1 MITVLAVHFA
11 VAAVAPFIFRK
22 FGRSSFYALA
32 AVPAGSFI
40 WLLLQHSEVYSAAG
54 PPGGE
59 GDGQASEVTPWIPD
73 LGIEFAFRLDALA
86 WVMSLLVLGVG
97 ALVLVYCA
105 RYFKDKDDY
114 LGGFGAQLLAFA
126 GAMFG
131 LVAADDLL
139 LLFIFWELTTVLSY
153 LLIGYAR
160 TRLAARRSALQ
171 ALMVTTAGG
180 LAMLVGLIMLGSAAG
195 TYRISAILEQAP
207 QLNAGPDSG
216 AVNAA
221 VVLILI
227 GAVTKSALVPFHFWL
242 PGAMAAPTP
251 VSAYLHAAAMV
262 KAGVYIVARLAPGFT
277 ETAYWLPLV
286 LGLGLA
292 TMLVGGYRALRQ
304 TDIKLI
310 LAYGTVSQLG
320 FLTMV
325 VGLGRPDAA
334 LAGLAMLLA
343 HGLFKATLFL
353 VVGIIDHQS
362 GTRDIRE
369 LSGVFQSSRALGIVA
384 GVGAASMAGVPLL
397 GGFVA
402 KESVLEAFVHFA
414 GEPGYGPWGMVI
426 LAGVVLGSVLTFA
439 YSARFLWGAFAVKPG
454 VDRTPFKAISPSF
467 LAAPAVLSFLTIVYG
482 LWPAP
487 VDDWIQPYAALFAA
501 SDGGGGTGAAGHL
514 ALWHGFTTALGLT
527 AVTFALG
534 LAMFFARGAVGRAQS
549 LVPDWIDADRGY
561 RLTIGALDDVAV
573 WLTGRTQR
581 GSLYFYLAVI
591 LTVAFVLP
599 LAALVSAGKPLPEG
613 LYFIDPYSPLQAVA
627 GAGIVIGALA
637 AVRANK
643 RFLAVLMVSVTGY
656 GIALMF
662 ALQGAPDL
670 ALTQMLVET
679 IILVAFV
686 LAMRSLPP
694 ELRDRTGGKYRVVR
708 VIIGLAFGT
717 TMVFAAI
724 HAMGARIATPV
735 SLEFPKLAYEGG
747 GGLNI
752 VNVTLVDIR
761 AWDTFGEISV
771 LALAATGVASLIF
784 IRGRGD
790 GIKVSSTVAEGT
802 VGRRRGVDKSSRDGA
817 ALALARKFATAN
829 RDAWLVA
836 GRTLAPERR
845 SIIFE
850 VITRLIFHSMI
861 IFSLYLLLAGHN
873 FPGGG
878 FAGGLL
884 AGLALTVRYLAGG
897 RYELREATPISAG
910 TLLGIGLATA
920 TATGVAPLLFG
931 GRVFQSAIVEFWLPV
946 FGDIKFVTSTIFD
959 IGVYIV
965 VVGLVLDVLRTLG
978 AEIDEHFEEQPR
990 TPAGS
995 RPSDAEL
1002 SDAEL
1007 SDSELS
1013 NAEQAQAGPSE
1024 EARPAPDR
1032 EAAGVPAETTGR
1044 GQS

>member
-11 VAAVAPFIFRK
+11 VAAVAPFFFRR
-22 FGRSSFYALA
+22 FRRNTFYALA
-32 AVPAGSFI
+32 AVPAGSFV
-40 WLLLQHSEVYSAAG
+40 WLLLQRDAVYQGAS
-54 PPGGE
+54 
-59 GDGQASEVTPWIPD
+59 GQASATPPFTGSAVTEILPWIPE
-73 LGIEFAFRLDALA
+73 LKIELAFRMDPLA
-86 WVMSLLVLGVG
+86 WIMSLLVLGVG

-105 RYFKDKDDY
+105 RYFKNKDSN

-131 LVAADDLL
+131 LVTADDLL
-139 LLFIFWELTTVLSY
+139 LMFIFWELTTVLSY

-160 TRLAARRSALQ
+160 TRLSARRSALQ

-180 LAMLVGLIMLGSAAG
+180 LAMLVGLIMLGSSAG

-207 QLNAGPDSG
+207 GLAAGPAAG
-216 AVNAA
+216 AVAAA

-227 GAVTKSALVPFHFWL
+227 GAVTKSALIPFHFWL

-262 KAGVYIVARLAPGFT
+262 KAGVYLVARLAPGFA
-277 ETAYWLPLV
+277 ETAYWLPMV

-325 VGLGRPDAA
+325 VGLGKPDAA
-334 LAGLAMLLA
+334 LAGLALLLA

-362 GTRDIRE
+362 GTRDLRK
-369 LSGVFQSSRALGIVA
+369 LSGVYKASRALAVVA
-384 GVGAASMAGVPLL
+384 AIGAASMAGIPPLA
-397 GGFVA
+397 GFVA
-402 KESVLEAFVHFA
+402 KESVFEAFVHYGTSGDA
-414 GEPGYGPWGMVI
+414 AGPWGLVV
-426 LAGVVLGSVLTFA
+426 LAGLVLGSILTFA
-439 YSARFLWGAFAVKPG
+439 YSARFMWGAFASKPG
-454 VDRTPFKAISPSF
+454 IAPTPFKAIKPSF
-467 LAAPAVLSFLTIVYG
+467 LAAPALLSLLTIVYG

-487 VDDWIQPYAALFAA
+487 VDGWIQPYAAEFVH
-501 SDGGGGTGAAGHL
+501 DGGDPATAAGHL
-514 ALWHGFTTALGLT
+514 ALWHGLTPALGLT
-527 AVTFALG
+527 AITFALG
-534 LAMFFARGAVGRAQS
+534 LAMFYGRNMVARGQS
-549 LVPDWIDADRGY
+549 LVPAWVDGDRAY
-561 RLTIGALDDVAV
+561 QMTIGALDDVAV
-573 WLTGRTQR
+573 WVTGRTQR
-581 GSLYFYLAVI
+581 GSLFFYLAVI
-591 LTVAFVLP
+591 LTVAFALP
-599 LAALVSAGKPLPEG
+599 LTALLIAGKPLPDG
-613 LYFIDPYSPLQAVA
+613 LYFIDPNSPLQLVA

-686 LAMRSLPP
+686 LAMRSLPA
-694 ELRDRTGGKYRVVR
+694 ELRDRTGGKYRVIR
-708 VIIGLAFGT
+708 VIIGAAFGV
-717 TMVFAAI
+717 TMIFVAI
-724 HAMGARIATPV
+724 YAMGARVATPV
-735 SLEFPKLAYEGG
+735 ALEFPRLAYEGG

-784 IRGRGD
+784 VRGRGD
-790 GIKVSSTVAEGT
+790 GIRAASSVAEGT
-802 VGRRRGVDKSSRDGA
+802 VGRRSGAGQSSRDSA
-817 ALALARKFATAN
+817 ALALSRKFAAST

-850 VITRLIFHSMI
+850 VVTRLVFHSMI
-861 IFSLYLLLAGHN
+861 VFSIYLLLAGHN
-873 FPGGG
+873 LPGGG
-878 FAGGLL
+878 FAGGLT
-884 AGLALTVRYLAGG
+884 AGLALTIRYLAGG
-897 RYELREATPISAG
+897 RFELREATPVGAG

-920 TATGVAPLLFG
+920 AASGVVPLLLG
-931 GRVFQSAIVEFWLPV
+931 GQVFQSAIIELWLPV

-965 VVGLVLDVLRTLG
+965 VVGLVLDVLRSLG
-978 AEIDEHFEEQPR
+978 AEIDEHFEEDPEGETEGQ
-990 TPAGS
+990 
-995 RPSDAEL
+995 E
-1002 SDAEL
+1002 
-1007 SDSELS
+1007 
-1013 NAEQAQAGPSE
+1013 
-1024 EARPAPDR
+1024 PD
-1032 EAAGVPAETTGR
+1032 GVPAETTGR
-1044 GQS
+1044 GKA

>member
-11 VAAVAPFIFRK
+11 VAAVAPLLFRR
-22 FGRSSFYALA
+22 FGRNSFYALA
-32 AVPAGSFI
+32 AVPAASFF
-40 WLLLQHSEVYSAAG
+40 WLLLQHGAIYSDAVSSGPGSVDAVHSAAG
-54 PPGGE
+54 ASSPG
-59 GDGQASEVTPWIPD
+59 AIAEVLPWIPV
-73 LGIEFAFRLDALA
+73 LQLELAFRMDALA

-105 RYFKDKDDY
+105 RYFKNKDDY

-131 LVAADDLL
+131 LVTADDLL
-139 LLFIFWELTTVLSY
+139 LMFIFWELTTVLSY

-160 TRLAARRSALQ
+160 TRLSARRSALQ
-171 ALMVTTAGG
+171 ALVVTTAGG
-180 LAMLVGLIMLGSAAG
+180 LAMLVGLIILGSVAG
-195 TYRISAILEQAP
+195 TYRIQAIMEQAP
-207 QLNAGPDSG
+207 ALVAGPAAG
-216 AVNAA
+216 AVSAA
-221 VVLILI
+221 VVLILV
-227 GAVTKSALVPFHFWL
+227 GAITKSALVPFHFWL

-262 KAGVYIVARLAPGFT
+262 KAGVYLVARLAPGFAGT
-277 ETAYWLPLV
+277 PPWLPIV

-320 FLTMV
+320 FLIMV
-325 VGLGRPDAA
+325 VGLGTPEAA
-334 LAGLAMLLA
+334 LAGLALLLA

-353 VVGIIDHQS
+353 VVGIIDHQA

-369 LSGVFQSSRALGIVA
+369 LSGVYGSARALGIVA
-384 GVGAASMAGVPLL
+384 AIGAASMAGVPPLA
-397 GGFVA
+397 GFVA
-402 KESVLEAFVHFA
+402 KESVFEAFIDYSA
-414 GEPGYGPWGMVI
+414 GPATGPGSGPWV
-426 LAGVVLGSVLTFA
+426 LVGVVLGSILTFA

-454 VDRTPFKAISPSF
+454 VEPTSFKPIKPAF
-467 LAAPAVLSFLTIVYG
+467 LAAPAILSLLTVLYG
-482 LWPAP
+482 LWPAV
-487 VDDWIQPYAALFAA
+487 VDGWIQPYAELFV
-501 SDGGGGTGAAGHL
+501 DGSESSPGHL
-514 ALWHGFTTALGLT
+514 ALWHGVTPALGLT
-527 AVTFALG
+527 VVTFAFG
-534 LAMFFARGAVGRAQS
+534 SAMFYGRNAVARLQAR
-549 LVPDWIDADRGY
+549 VPGWVDADRAY
-561 RLTIGALDDVAV
+561 QQTIGALDDTAV
-573 WLTGRTQR
+573 WVTGRTQR
-581 GSLYFYLAVI
+581 GSLFFYLSVI

-599 LAALVSAGKPLPEG
+599 LTVLLLADKPLPPG
-613 LYFIDPYSPLQAVA
+613 LYVIDPGSPLQLVA

-686 LAMRSLPP
+686 LAMRSLPA
-694 ELRDRTGGKYRVVR
+694 ELRDRTGGKYRVIR
-708 VIIGLAFGT
+708 VVIGLAFGV
-717 TMVFAAI
+717 TMIFVAI
-724 HAMGARIATPV
+724 YALGARVVPPV
-735 SLEFPKLAYEGG
+735 SLQFPQLAYEGG
-747 GGLNI
+747 GGLNV

-784 IRGRGD
+784 VRGRGD
-790 GIKVSSTVAEGT
+790 RVRTSANVAAGT
-802 VGRRRGVDKSSRDGA
+802 VGRRAEVRGGTRDHA
-817 ALALARKFATAN
+817 ALAMSRRFAAAA

-850 VITRLIFHSMI
+850 VVTRLIFHSMI
-861 IFSLYLLLAGHN
+861 VFSIYLLLAGHN
-873 FPGGG
+873 LPGGG
-878 FAGGLL
+878 FAGGLT
-884 AGLALTVRYLAGG
+884 AGLALTIRYLAGG
-897 RYELREATPISAG
+897 RFELHEATPVGAG

-920 TATGVAPLLFG
+920 AATGMTPLLLG
-931 GRVFQSAIVEFWLPV
+931 GQVFQSAIVELWLPV

-965 VVGLVLDVLRTLG
+965 VVGLALDVLRSLG
-978 AEIDEHFEEQPR
+978 AEIDEHFEEEQA
-990 TPAGS
+990 AGS
-995 RPSDAEL
+995 
-1002 SDAEL
+1002 
-1007 SDSELS
+1007 SE
-1013 NAEQAQAGPSE
+1013 
-1024 EARPAPDR
+1024 DR
-1032 EAAGVPAETTGR
+1032 EGVGVAAETADTEATVWGKA
-1044 GQS
+1044 

>member
-11 VAAVAPFIFRK
+11 VAAVAPFMFRK

-32 AVPAGSFI
+32 AVPAGSFV
-40 WLLLQHSEVYSAAG
+40 WLLFQHNAVYGTAG
-54 PPGGE
+54 RHGAGVPGQGP
-59 GDGQASEVTPWIPD
+59 ASEVIPWIPD

-105 RYFKDKDDY
+105 RYFKNKDDY

-131 LVAADDLL
+131 LVTADDLL

-180 LAMLVGLIMLGSAAG
+180 LAMLVGLIVLGSSAG
-195 TYRISAILEQAP
+195 TYRISSILEQAP
-207 QLNAGPDSG
+207 ELVAGPTAG
-216 AVNAA
+216 AVGTA

-277 ETAYWLPLV
+277 ETAYWLPMV

-353 VVGIIDHQS
+353 VVGIIDHQA
-362 GTRDIRE
+362 GTRDIRK
-369 LSGVFQSSRALGIVA
+369 LSGVFRSSRALAVVA
-384 GVGAASMAGVPLL
+384 GIGAASMAGVPLL

-414 GEPGYGPWGMVI
+414 GEPGYGPWGQVI

-454 VDRTPFKAISPSF
+454 VERTPFKPITPSF
-467 LAAPAVLSFLTIVYG
+467 LAAPAVLSLLTIVYG
-482 LWPAP
+482 LWPVP
-487 VDDWIQPYAALFAA
+487 VDGWIQPYAALFTAGPLGDGT
-501 SDGGGGTGAAGHL
+501 SDAGIDAGAAGHL
-514 ALWHGFTTALGLT
+514 ALWHGFTPALGLT
-527 AVTFALG
+527 GVTFALG
-534 LAMFFARGAVGRAQS
+534 LAMFYFRGAVDRAQS
-549 LVPDWIDADRGY
+549 LVPGWIDGDRGY

-599 LAALVSAGKPLPEG
+599 LAALVSARKPLPEG
-613 LYFIDPYSPLQAVA
+613 LYFIDPNSPLQIVA

-686 LAMRSLPP
+686 LAMRSLPA

-708 VIIGLAFGT
+708 VIIGLAFGA

-724 HAMGARIATPV
+724 HAMGARVATPV
-735 SLEFPKLAYEGG
+735 SLEFPQLAYEGG
-747 GGLNI
+747 GGMNI

-761 AWDTFGEISV
+761 VWDTFGEIAV

-790 GIKVSSTVAEGT
+790 GIRRSSTVAEGT
-802 VGRRRGVDKSSRDGA
+802 VGRSRGVDRSSRDGA
-817 ALALARKFATAN
+817 ALALTRKFAATS

-850 VITRLIFHSMI
+850 VVTRLLFHSMI

-873 FPGGG
+873 LPGGG
-878 FAGGLL
+878 FAGGLM
-884 AGLALTVRYLAGG
+884 AGLALTLRYLAGG

-920 TATGVAPLLFG
+920 AASGVAPLLLG
-931 GRVFQSAIVEFWLPV
+931 GQVFQSAIIELWLPV

-959 IGVYIV
+959 TGVYIV

-978 AEIDEHFEEQPR
+978 AEIDEHFEEQPAE
-990 TPAGS
+990 PAGGI
-995 RPSDAEL
+995 PSGAEWPEEL
-1002 SDAEL
+1002 HAAE
-1007 SDSELS
+1007 ER
-1013 NAEQAQAGPSE
+1013 EPAGI
-1024 EARPAPDR
+1024 
-1032 EAAGVPAETTGR
+1032 PAETTGR
-1044 GQS
+1044 GQT

>member
-11 VAAVAPFIFRK
+11 VAAVAPFVFRK
-22 FGRSSFYALA
+22 FGRNSFYGLA
-32 AVPAGSFI
+32 AVPAASFV
-40 WLLLQHSEVYSAAG
+40 WLLFQHAAVYGSGSHGETAGAAEAG
-54 PPGGE
+54 
-59 GDGQASEVTPWIPD
+59 AVTETVPWIPS
-73 LGIEFAFRLDALA
+73 LGIEFAFRMDALA

-105 RYFKDKDDY
+105 RYFKDKDSY

-131 LVAADDLL
+131 LVTADDLL
-139 LLFIFWELTTVLSY
+139 MLFIFWELTTVLSY

-180 LAMLVGLIMLGSAAG
+180 LAMLVGLIMLGASAG

-207 QLNAGPDSG
+207 QLVSGPAAT
-216 AVNAA
+216 AVGAA
-221 VVLILI
+221 VVLILV

-262 KAGVYIVARLAPGFT
+262 KAGVYVVARLAPGFT
-277 ETAYWLPLV
+277 DTAYWLPMV

-320 FLTMV
+320 FITMV
-325 VGLGRPDAA
+325 VGLGKPDAA

-362 GTRDIRE
+362 GTRDIRK
-369 LSGVFQSSRALGIVA
+369 LSGVFRSSRALGIVA
-384 GVGAASMAGVPLL
+384 GVGAASMAGIPLL

-414 GEPGYGPWGMVI
+414 GAPGYGPWGTVV
-426 LAGVVLGSVLTFA
+426 LAGTVVGSVLTFA
-439 YSARFLWGAFAVKPG
+439 YSARFMWGAFAVKPG
-454 VDRTPFKAISPSF
+454 VEHTPFKAIRPSF
-467 LAAPAVLSFLTIVYG
+467 LAAPATLSVLTIVYG

-487 VDDWIQPYAALFAA
+487 VDAWIQPYAALFAEA
-501 SDGGGGTGAAGHL
+501 THDAGTPAAAAGHL
-514 ALWHGFTTALGLT
+514 ALWHGLTPALGLT
-527 AVTFALG
+527 AITFAAG
-534 LAMFFARGAVGRAQS
+534 AAMFYGRAVVDRIQGAV
-549 LVPDWIDADRGY
+549 PPWFDADRGY
-561 RLTIGALDDVAV
+561 QLTIGALDDAAV
-573 WLTGRTQR
+573 WITGRTQR

-591 LTVAFVLP
+591 LSVACALP
-599 LAALVSAGKPLPEG
+599 LSALIVANKPLPEG
-613 LYFIDPYSPLQAVA
+613 LYFVDPNSPLQLVA

-686 LAMRSLPP
+686 LAMRSLPA
-694 ELRDRTGGKYRVVR
+694 ELRDRTRGKYRVVR
-708 VIIGLAFGT
+708 VIIGLSFGA

-784 IRGRGD
+784 VRGRGD
-790 GIKVSSTVAEGT
+790 RLRTAAAVAEGT
-802 VGRRRGVDKSSRDGA
+802 VGRRHGVDKSSRDGA
-817 ALALARKFATAN
+817 ALALTRKFAAAA
-829 RDAWLVA
+829 RDPWLVA

-850 VITRLIFHSMI
+850 VVTRLVFHSMI

-873 FPGGG
+873 LPGGG
-878 FAGGLL
+878 FAGGLM
-884 AGLALTVRYLAGG
+884 AGLALTLRYLAGG
-897 RYELREATPISAG
+897 RFELREATPISAG

-920 TATGVAPLLFG
+920 ALSGAAPVLLG
-931 GRVFQSAIVEFWLPV
+931 GQVFQSAIIEFWLPV

-959 IGVYIV
+959 TGVYIV
-965 VVGLVLDVLRTLG
+965 VVGLVLDVLRSLG
-978 AEIDEHFEEQPR
+978 AEIDEHFEE
-990 TPAGS
+990 
-995 RPSDAEL
+995 RPV
-1002 SDAEL
+1002 
-1007 SDSELS
+1007 
-1013 NAEQAQAGPSE
+1013 QADGQAGTQEGGEGSE
-1024 EARPAPDR
+1024 QVP
-1032 EAAGVPAETTGR
+1032 AGVPAGSTR
-1044 GQS
+1044 GGKA

>member
-11 VAAVAPFIFRK
+11 VAAVAPFLFRK
-22 FGRSSFYALA
+22 FRRNSFYALA
-32 AVPAGSFI
+32 AVPAGSFV
-40 WLLLQHSEVYSAAG
+40 WLLLQHGAVYQVAAG
-54 PPGGE
+54 
-59 GDGQASEVTPWIPD
+59 QAAHSSTGSAVTELLPWIPE
-73 LGIEFAFRLDALA
+73 LKIELAFRMDPLA
-86 WVMSLLVLGVG
+86 WIMSLLVLGVG

-105 RYFKDKDDY
+105 RYFKNKDSN

-131 LVAADDLL
+131 LVTADDLL
-139 LLFIFWELTTVLSY
+139 LMFIFWELTTVLSY

-160 TRLAARRSALQ
+160 TRLSARRSALQ

-180 LAMLVGLIMLGSAAG
+180 LAMLVGLIILGFSAG
-195 TYRISAILEQAP
+195 TYRISSILELAP
-207 QLNAGPDSG
+207 GLATGPAAG
-216 AVNAA
+216 AVAAA

-227 GAVTKSALVPFHFWL
+227 GAVTKSALIPFHFWL

-262 KAGVYIVARLAPGFT
+262 KAGVYLVARLAPGFA
-277 ETAYWLPLV
+277 ETAYWLPMV

-325 VGLGRPDAA
+325 VGLGKPDAA
-334 LAGLAMLLA
+334 LAGLALLLA

-362 GTRDIRE
+362 GTRDLRK
-369 LSGVFQSSRALGIVA
+369 LSGVYTSSRALAVVA
-384 GVGAASMAGVPLL
+384 AIGAASMAGIPPLA
-397 GGFVA
+397 GFVA
-402 KESVLEAFVHFA
+402 KESVFEAFVH
-414 GEPGYGPWGMVI
+414 YGTASDSGAWGMVV
-426 LAGVVLGSVLTFA
+426 LAGLVLGSILTFA
-439 YSARFLWGAFAVKPG
+439 YSARFMWGAFASKPG
-454 VDRTPFKAISPSF
+454 IEPTPFKAIKPSF
-467 LAAPAVLSFLTIVYG
+467 LAAPALLSLLTIVYG

-487 VDDWIQPYAALFAA
+487 VDAWIQPYAAEFVH
-501 SDGGGGTGAAGHL
+501 DGGDPASAAGHL
-514 ALWHGFTTALGLT
+514 ALWHGLTPALGLT
-527 AVTFALG
+527 AITFVLG
-534 LAMFFARGAVGRAQS
+534 LAMFYGRSIVARAQGR
-549 LVPDWIDADRGY
+549 VPAWVDGDRAY
-561 RLTIGALDDVAV
+561 QMTIGALDDVAV
-573 WLTGRTQR
+573 WVTGRTQR
-581 GSLYFYLAVI
+581 GSLFFYLAVI
-591 LTVAFVLP
+591 LTVAFALP
-599 LAALVSAGKPLPEG
+599 LTALLIAGKPLPDG
-613 LYFIDPYSPLQAVA
+613 LYFIDPNSPLQLVA

-686 LAMRSLPP
+686 LAMRSLPA
-694 ELRDRTGGKYRVVR
+694 ELRDRTGGKYRVIR
-708 VIIGLAFGT
+708 VIIGVAFGV
-717 TMVFAAI
+717 TMIFVAI
-724 HAMGARIATPV
+724 YAMGARVATPV
-735 SLEFPKLAYEGG
+735 ALEFPRLAYEGG
-747 GGLNI
+747 GGLNV

-784 IRGRGD
+784 VKGRGD
-790 GIKVSSTVAEGT
+790 GIRASTSVAEGT
-802 VGRRRGVDKSSRDGA
+802 VGRRSAAGQSSRDSA
-817 ALALARKFATAN
+817 ALALSRKFAAST

-836 GRTLAPERR
+836 GRTMAPERR

-850 VITRLIFHSMI
+850 VVTRLVFHSMI
-861 IFSLYLLLAGHN
+861 VFSVYLLLAGHN
-873 FPGGG
+873 LPGGG
-878 FAGGLL
+878 FAGGLT
-884 AGLALTVRYLAGG
+884 AGLALTIRYLAGG
-897 RYELREATPISAG
+897 RFELREATPVGAG

-920 TATGVAPLLFG
+920 AASGVVPLLLG
-931 GRVFQSAIVEFWLPV
+931 GQVFQSAIIELWLPV

-965 VVGLVLDVLRTLG
+965 VVGLVLDVLRSLG
-978 AEIDEHFEEQPR
+978 AEIDEHFEED
-990 TPAGS
+990 PAGETEGQE
-995 RPSDAEL
+995 PE
-1002 SDAEL
+1002 
-1007 SDSELS
+1007 
-1013 NAEQAQAGPSE
+1013 
-1024 EARPAPDR
+1024 
-1032 EAAGVPAETTGR
+1032 GVPAETTGR
-1044 GQS
+1044 GKA

>member
-11 VAAVAPFIFRK
+11 VAAVAPFLFRK
-22 FGRSSFYALA
+22 FRRNTFYGLA
-32 AVPAGSFI
+32 AVPAGSFV
-40 WLLLQHSEVYSAAG
+40 WLLLQRDAVYQGEYEQASAA
-54 PPGGE
+54 PPFTGS
-59 GDGQASEVTPWIPD
+59 AVTELLPWIPE
-73 LGIEFAFRLDALA
+73 LKIELAFRMDPLA
-86 WVMSLLVLGVG
+86 WIMSLLVLGVG

-105 RYFKDKDDY
+105 RYFKNKDSN

-131 LVAADDLL
+131 LVTADDLL
-139 LLFIFWELTTVLSY
+139 LMFIFWELTTVLSY

-160 TRLAARRSALQ
+160 TRLSARRSALQ

-180 LAMLVGLIMLGSAAG
+180 LAMLVGLIILGSSAG

-207 QLNAGPDSG
+207 GLTTGPAAG
-216 AVNAA
+216 AVGAA

-227 GAVTKSALVPFHFWL
+227 GAVTKSALIPFHFWL

-262 KAGVYIVARLAPGFT
+262 KAGVYLVARLAPGFA
-277 ETAYWLPLV
+277 ETAYWLPMV

-325 VGLGRPDAA
+325 VGLGKPDAA
-334 LAGLAMLLA
+334 LAGLALLLA

-362 GTRDIRE
+362 GTRDLRK
-369 LSGVFQSSRALGIVA
+369 LSGVYKSSRALAVVA
-384 GVGAASMAGVPLL
+384 AIGAASMAGIPPLA
-397 GGFVA
+397 GFVA
-402 KESVLEAFVHFA
+402 KESVFEAFVHYGTSGDAA
-414 GEPGYGPWGMVI
+414 GSWGLVV
-426 LAGVVLGSVLTFA
+426 LAGLVLGSILTFA
-439 YSARFLWGAFAVKPG
+439 YSARFMWGAFASKPG
-454 VDRTPFKAISPSF
+454 IESTPFKAIKPSF
-467 LAAPAVLSFLTIVYG
+467 LAAPALLSLLTIVYG

-487 VDDWIQPYAALFAA
+487 VDGWIQPYAAGFVH
-501 SDGGGGTGAAGHL
+501 DGGDPATAAGHL
-514 ALWHGFTTALGLT
+514 ALWHGLTPALGLT
-527 AVTFALG
+527 AITFVLG
-534 LAMFFARGAVGRAQS
+534 LAMFYGRNLVARGQS
-549 LVPDWIDADRGY
+549 LVPAWVDGDRAY
-561 RLTIGALDDVAV
+561 QMTIGALDDVAV
-573 WLTGRTQR
+573 WVTGRTQR
-581 GSLYFYLAVI
+581 GSLFFYLAVI
-591 LTVAFVLP
+591 LTVAFALP
-599 LAALVSAGKPLPEG
+599 LTALLIAGKPLPDG
-613 LYFIDPYSPLQAVA
+613 LYFIDPNSPLQLVA

-686 LAMRSLPP
+686 LAMRSLPA
-694 ELRDRTGGKYRVVR
+694 ELRDRTGGKYRVIR
-708 VIIGLAFGT
+708 VIIGAAFGV
-717 TMVFAAI
+717 TMIFVAI
-724 HAMGARIATPV
+724 YAMGARVATPV
-735 SLEFPKLAYEGG
+735 ALEFPRLAYEGG

-784 IRGRGD
+784 VKGRGD
-790 GIKVSSTVAEGT
+790 GIRASSSVAEGT
-802 VGRRRGVDKSSRDGA
+802 VGRRSGAGQSSRDSA
-817 ALALARKFATAN
+817 ALALSRKFAAST

-836 GRTLAPERR
+836 GRTMAPERR

-850 VITRLIFHSMI
+850 VVTRLVFHSMI
-861 IFSLYLLLAGHN
+861 VFSIYLLLAGHN
-873 FPGGG
+873 LPGGG
-878 FAGGLL
+878 FAGGLT
-884 AGLALTVRYLAGG
+884 AGLALTIRYLAGG
-897 RYELREATPISAG
+897 RFELREATPVGAG

-920 TATGVAPLLFG
+920 AASGVVPLLLG
-931 GRVFQSAIVEFWLPV
+931 GQVFQSAIIELWLPV

-965 VVGLVLDVLRTLG
+965 VVGLVLDVLRSLG
-978 AEIDEHFEEQPR
+978 AEIDEHFEENPEGETEGQ
-990 TPAGS
+990 
-995 RPSDAEL
+995 E
-1002 SDAEL
+1002 
-1007 SDSELS
+1007 
-1013 NAEQAQAGPSE
+1013 
-1024 EARPAPDR
+1024 PD
-1032 EAAGVPAETTGR
+1032 GIPAETTGR
-1044 GQS
+1044 GKA

>member
-11 VAAVAPFIFRK
+11 VAAVAPFVFRK
-22 FGRSSFYALA
+22 FGRNSFYALA
-32 AVPAGSFI
+32 AVPAGSFV
-40 WLLLQHSEVYSAAG
+40 WLLFQHAAVYGTRGPAETGAPAG
-54 PPGGE
+54 FGGPAE
-59 GDGQASEVTPWIPD
+59 TVPWIPG
-73 LGIEFAFRLDALA
+73 LGIEFAFRMDALA

-105 RYFKDKDDY
+105 RYFKDKDSY

-131 LVAADDLL
+131 LVTADDLL
-139 LLFIFWELTTVLSY
+139 MMFIFWELTTVLSY

-180 LAMLVGLIMLGSAAG
+180 LAMLVGLIMLGASAG

-207 QLNAGPDSG
+207 GLVAGPTAQ
-216 AVNAA
+216 AVGAA

-277 ETAYWLPLV
+277 DTAYWLPMV

-304 TDIKLI
+304 TDVKLI

-320 FLTMV
+320 FITMV
-325 VGLGRPDAA
+325 VGLGKPDAA

-362 GTRDIRE
+362 GTRDIRQ
-369 LSGVFQSSRALGIVA
+369 LSGVFGSSRALGIVA
-384 GVGAASMAGVPLL
+384 GIGAASMAGIPLL

-414 GEPGYGPWGMVI
+414 GSPGYGPWGAVV

-439 YSARFLWGAFAVKPG
+439 YSARFMWGAFAVKPG
-454 VDRTPFKAISPSF
+454 VERTEFKAIRPAF
-467 LAAPAVLSFLTIVYG
+467 LAAPAVLSALTIVYG

-487 VDDWIQPYAALFAA
+487 VDAWIQPYAALFAEGT
-501 SDGGGGTGAAGHL
+501 SDAGTAAGAAGHL
-514 ALWHGFTTALGLT
+514 ALWHGLTPALGLT
-527 AVTFALG
+527 AVTFA
-534 LAMFFARGAVGRAQS
+534 AR
-549 LVPDWIDADRGY
+549 RG
-561 RLTIGALDDVAV
+561 DV
-573 WLTGRTQR
+573 LRTRRR
-581 GSLYFYLAVI
+581 G
-591 LTVAFVLP
+591 P
-599 LAALVSAGKPLPEG
+599 GPERRPALVRRRPRLPADHRRPGRRRSLDHRTHAARFAVLLPGRDPQRRLRPAAVRPDRWRISRFRQG
-613 LYFIDPYSPLQAVA
+613 LYFVDPNSPLQLVA

-686 LAMRSLPP
+686 LAMRSLPA
-694 ELRDRTGGKYRVVR
+694 ELRDRTRGKYRVVR
-708 VIIGLAFGT
+708 VIIGLSFGA

-724 HAMGARIATPV
+724 HAMGARVATPV

-784 IRGRGD
+784 VRGRGD
-790 GIKVSSTVAEGT
+790 RLRTASAVAEGT
-802 VGRRRGVDKSSRDGA
+802 VGRRHGVDKSSRDGA
-817 ALALARKFATAN
+817 ALALTRKFAAAA
-829 RDAWLVA
+829 RDPWLVA

-850 VITRLIFHSMI
+850 VVTRLIFHSMI

-873 FPGGG
+873 LPGGG
-878 FAGGLL
+878 FAGGLM
-884 AGLALTVRYLAGG
+884 AGLALTLRYLAGG
-897 RYELREATPISAG
+897 RFELREATPISAG

-920 TATGVAPLLFG
+920 ALSGAAPVLLG
-931 GRVFQSAIVEFWLPV
+931 GQVFQSAIIEFWLPV

-965 VVGLVLDVLRTLG
+965 VVGLVLDVLRSLG
-978 AEIDEHFEEQPR
+978 AEIDEHFEERPCNSTSRKTARRAPR
-990 TPAGS
+990 HRTGAS
-995 RPSDAEL
+995 RCPRRIDPR
-1002 SDAEL
+1002 
-1007 SDSELS
+1007 
-1013 NAEQAQAGPSE
+1013 GPGMS
-1024 EARPAPDR
+1024 
-1032 EAAGVPAETTGR
+1032 
-1044 GQS
+1044 S